1 MRFIFANF
9 SAIISFNAYYKHYE
23 IRQDMNC
30 LDLFSEVQFLR
41 AIIMDSKHQ
50 FQSNYNK
57 THLRFYTYRRGAFCN
72 SKFI

>member
-30 LDLFSEVQFLR
+30 LDLFSEVKFLR
-41 AIIMDSKHQ
+41 AIIVSINFNLIIIRPIYD
-50 FQSNYNK
+50 FIRIVEG
-57 THLRFYTYRRGAFCN
+57 RFVILSLFR
-72 SKFI
+72 

>member
-41 AIIMDSKHQ
+41 AIIVSINFNLIIIRPIYD
-50 FQSNYNK
+50 FIRIVEG
-57 THLRFYTYRRGAFCN
+57 RFVILSLFR
-72 SKFI
+72 

>member
-41 AIIMDSKHQ
+41 AIIVSINFNLIIIRLIYD
-50 FQSNYNK
+50 FIRIVEG
-57 THLRFYTYRRGAFCN
+57 RFVILSLFR
-72 SKFI
+72 

>member
-30 LDLFSEVQFLR
+30 LNLFSEVQFLR
-41 AIIMDSKHQ
+41 AIIVSINFNLIIIRLIYD
-50 FQSNYNK
+50 FIRIVEG
-57 THLRFYTYRRGAFCN
+57 RFVILSLFR
-72 SKFI
+72 